1 MTAPARLPLRR
12 LCGLLSGR
20 GLLVLAVL
28 TAGLAQAAPPA
39 PPPFDRLLQEGAVE
53 LVFYDPAK
61 VQREFPGT
69 TTFHL
74 STEWKLDV
82 NYTSR
87 RRGKDIE
94 VNVRARVHSITTKLV
109 HRVELPE
116 DYDHPQLWQTSL
128 ARHELDHVLLS
139 TDPRVRILNEASL
152 QSLKQYRF
160 ELPPGQKLT
169 DQLVTEKL
177 QAACNAR
184 HTAVTDLMQALQQR
198 LDRVSRNGNRTIDDR
213 RTFFR
218 EAYGKELLAELK
230 FPYLEDVLK
239 VVESK
244 EYDRSGRDF
253 VELHVPP
260 P

>member
-1 MTAPARLPLRR
+1 MKDWILF
-12 LCGLLSGR
+12 SGR
-20 GLLVLAVL
+20 PISLGLIMLLLIEGGVL
-28 TAGLAQAAPPA
+28 QAAPPA

-53 LVFYDPAK
+53 LVFYDPAQ

-74 STEWKLDV
+74 STEWKLDI
-82 NYTSR
+82 NDTSR
-87 RRGKDIE
+87 RRGKDLEFIAR
-94 VNVRARVHSITTKLV
+94 VRVHSITTRLV

-139 TDPRVRILNEASL
+139 ADPRVRILNEASL
-152 QSLKQYRF
+152 KSLKQYRF
-160 ELPPGQKLT
+160 QLPPGRKLT
-169 DQLVTEKL
+169 DELVTEKL

-213 RTFFR
+213 RAFFTA
-218 EAYGKELLAELK
+218 AYSKELLAELK
-230 FPYLEDVLK
+230 FPHLDDVLK
-239 VVESK
+239 VVDSAAYETAGR
-244 EYDRSGRDF
+244 EHVERYIRDR
-253 VELHVPP
+253 
-260 P
+260 

>member
-1 MTAPARLPLRR
+1 MARARLPLRR
-12 LCGLLSGR
+12 LCGLLSRR

-28 TAGLAQAAPPA
+28 TAGWAQAAPPA

-61 VQREFPGT
+61 MEREFPGT

-87 RRGKDIE
+87 RRGQDLE
-94 VNVRARVHSITTKLV
+94 VNARARVHSITTKLV
-109 HRVELPE
+109 HRVELPA

-128 ARHELDHVLLS
+128 AHHELDHVLLS

-152 QSLKQYRF
+152 KSLKQYRF
-160 ELPPGQKLT
+160 QLPAGQKLT

-177 QAACNAR
+177 QAACEER
-184 HTAVTDLMQALQQR
+184 RKAVTDLMQALQQR

-213 RTFFR
+213 RAFFTA
-218 EAYGKELLAELK
+218 AYSKELLAELK
-230 FPYLEDVLK
+230 FPHLDDVLK
-239 VVESK
+239 IVDSEAYETAGREHVER
-244 EYDRSGRDF
+244 YIRDR
-253 VELHVPP
+253 
-260 P
+260 